1 MKEEEF
7 AERFLDE
14 DGNLKEEEF
23 AREIG
28 AQVSELREMYAE
40 TTNRSKYRENMREA
54 LERRIDARTG
64 NQEPDAKIRV
74 CAMDGEPDHLRKA
87 RQERINANM
96 ANAKSPIKGLGDTP
110 EYNAIKGFG

>member
-1 MKEEEF
+1 MTEEEF
-7 AERFLDE
+7 KERFIDE
-14 DGNLKEEEF
+14 NGDIREEEF

-40 TTNRSKYRENMREA
+40 TTNRSKYKENIREA

-74 CAMDGEPDHLRKA
+74 CAMSGEPDHLRKA

-96 ANAKSPIKGLGDTP
+96 ANAKSPIKGLGDMP
-110 EYNAIKGFG
+110 EYNAIKGLG